1 MKIVRNITYLQEN
14 ISFIIKQ
21 NNKIN
26 ESITKNTNIK
36 TETQIITNKVNNLTT
51 EFNKLKTLER
61 TVQLSE
67 SKIDNISIR
76 LNKVEANI
84 TDINKNKKSFDNEL
98 LIKARDFL
106 DAKYDYKFRDIGNQ
120 LLNISKIFYAISQ
133 RLEKIDNYIY
143 VNLEPSDNK

>member
-14 ISFIIKQ
+14 ISLIIKQ

-26 ESITKNTNIK
+26 ESITKNTTDIK
-36 TETQIITNKVNNLTT
+36 TEIQIITNKVNNLTT

-61 TVQLSE
+61 SVQLSE

-76 LNKVEANI
+76 LNKVEAKI

-98 LIKARDFL
+98 
-106 DAKYDYKFRDIGNQ
+106 
-120 LLNISKIFYAISQ
+120 
-133 RLEKIDNYIY
+133 
-143 VNLEPSDNK
+143 

>member
-1 MKIVRNITYLQEN
+1 MSVYERLKIVRNITYLQKN
-14 ISFIIKQ
+14 ISFVIKQ
-21 NNKIN
+21 NKKNN
-26 ESITKNTNIK
+26 ESITENTTYIK
-36 TETQIITNKVNNLTT
+36 TEIQIITNKVNNLTT

-84 TDINKNKKSFDNEL
+84 TVIYKNKKSFDNEL

-106 DAKYDYKFRDIGNQ
+106 DAKYDNKFRDIGNQ

-133 RLEKIDNYIY
+133 R
-143 VNLEPSDNK
+143 